1 MFNKFGLMCRHEF
14 TAEVTHPT
22 NNEKYGGVHTFEVSQ
37 SNHNKKYSA
46 STHNMGCTA
55 DIYDTPEQAIDYL
68 IQAQACTRVSE
79 IKEVKE
85 EMENKLD
92 AVKETSAY
100 KDLKEN
106 AISLNNLKDRIYDL
120 YTSDYID
127 AIFTDV
133 NDFGKYDYNDS
144 ICAIDLAI
152 IENIKN
158 CISDIKIK
166 HDQLEIETQED
177 WVFNKI
183 GSLIKM
189 MDYDIKDIQR
199 QLDKTNN

>member
-68 IQAQACTRVSE
+68 IQAQACTRISE

-144 ICAIDLAI
+144 ICAID
-152 IENIKN
+152 K
-158 CISDIKIK
+158 
-166 HDQLEIETQED
+166 
-177 WVFNKI
+177 
-183 GSLIKM
+183 
-189 MDYDIKDIQR
+189 
-199 QLDKTNN
+199 LDTKSSRIY

>member
-68 IQAQACTRVSE
+68 IQAQACTRISE

>member
-1 MFNKFGLMCRHEF
+1 M
-14 TAEVTHPT
+14 
-22 NNEKYGGVHTFEVSQ
+22 
-37 SNHNKKYSA
+37 
-46 STHNMGCTA
+46 
-55 DIYDTPEQAIDYL
+55 
-68 IQAQACTRVSE
+68 
-79 IKEVKE
+79 
-85 EMENKLD
+85 LD
-92 AVKETSAY
+92 AIKETSAY

-120 YTSDYID
+120 YTNDYID

-152 IENIKN
+152 IENIKS

>member
-1 MFNKFGLMCRHEF
+1 M
-14 TAEVTHPT
+14 
-22 NNEKYGGVHTFEVSQ
+22 
-37 SNHNKKYSA
+37 
-46 STHNMGCTA
+46 
-55 DIYDTPEQAIDYL
+55 
-68 IQAQACTRVSE
+68 
-79 IKEVKE
+79 
-85 EMENKLD
+85 LD
-92 AVKETSAY
+92 AIKETSAY

-106 AISLNNLKDRIYDL
+106 AISLNNLKDRIYDQW
-120 YTSDYID
+120 TNDYIE
-127 AIFTDV
+127 AIFTDI
-133 NDFGKYDYNDS
+133 NDFGKYDYNHS

-152 IENIKN
+152 IENIKS

-166 HDQLEIETQED
+166 HDQLEIETQEV